1 MKTALVVIGV
11 VALLVAFLAAARA
24 ECHQVCTQYGNRIE
38 CRQVCTGWPGTGAN
52 DNR

>member
-1 MKTALVVIGV
+1 MKAALVVIAV

-24 ECHQVCTQYGNRIE
+24 ECHQVCTYHGNQIE